1 MFFPSMDEFNTL
13 KNRVEKIENSN
24 QALKKAYGDLEKEIK
39 KLKIPDSG
47 ANQDQVD
54 RLSDELARLRAEFE

>member
-24 QALKKAYGDLEKEIK
+24 QALKKAYGDLETQLKR
-39 KLKIPDSG
+39 LKIPDGG

-54 RLSDELARLRAEFE
+54 RLTDELARLRAEFE